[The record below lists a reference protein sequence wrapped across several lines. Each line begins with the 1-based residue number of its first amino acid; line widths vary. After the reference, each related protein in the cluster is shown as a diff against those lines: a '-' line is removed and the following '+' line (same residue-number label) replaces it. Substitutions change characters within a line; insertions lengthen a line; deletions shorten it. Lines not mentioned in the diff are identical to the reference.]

1 MRDPARIDEFCDRLK
16 VAWKKLPDWR
26 FGQFM
31 MNCLGSMNAQ
41 GRDPFFPEEPEM
53 IEFIEKYTEKYAEKY
68 GVGD

>member
-16 VAWKKLPDWR
+16 IAWKKLPDWR

-53 IEFIEKYTEKYAEKY
+53 IEFIEKYAEKY
-68 GVGD
+68 GIGD